1 MFLND
6 LDLKRHIIVFVLT
19 RNNLQTAIP
28 YTLNDTSNSSSWFCL
43 LIRLLS
49 VLLDGN
55 PYFYVVRISQIFF
68 ISEKINIT
76 HAYGISSKMENE
88 QQHTVR
94 SFPTM

>member
-68 ISEKINIT
+68 YFRKD
-76 HAYGISSKMENE
+76 
-88 QQHTVR
+88 
-94 SFPTM
+94 

>member
-19 RNNLQTAIP
+19 RNNFETAIP
-28 YTLNDTSNSSSWFCL
+28 YTLNDTSNSSSCFGL

-55 PYFYVVRISQIFF
+55 PYFYVVRISQNFF
-68 ISEKINIT
+68 YFRKD
-76 HAYGISSKMENE
+76 
-88 QQHTVR
+88 
-94 SFPTM
+94 